1 MKFLALAPVVLAI
14 ASGFSPVLAAAA
26 PWGDG
31 PFACHAVPPL
41 SPVIRVPGKLPP
53 DAVLSDELRVVAAR
67 GEFEPASFLIAPRR
81 DVAELKIRA
90 TPLRGPGGEIP
101 ASAVDIKVVKTWYQG
116 GTAWFS
122 YFGDSAR
129 RELVPELLLNDE
141 TLVWV
146 DEKTQDNYLRV
157 GGEYQSISYP
167 PEQARKSFNYLT
179 EPVADSPVLQP
190 VRLERGRNKQIWV
203 TVRVPADAAEGVYSG
218 RIEFTADGVPAGAMR
233 LAVRVL
239 PFELPL
245 PKTYYDPTKDYLVSM
260 YATNLLGVAELYRLA
275 PETAEKRQMAVYRNL
290 LEHNVFNTRSERSIG
305 NADPSGDAAKLRREL
320 DLLRSAGFRLKP
332 LLSKGWSFP
341 LNDRETPEQFRARID
356 LLARTL
362 KEGAGHDDIYITSW
376 DEAGPDRVRIMR
388 EATEYANTQGL
399 KLWVTTAEGRHFDL
413 AGYVI
418 DLANHGGWPKRE
430 LADHWHAIGAKI
442 TSYGGPHTGPENP
455 DVFRRWEGLARYKA
469 FYDGSYNYKY
479 FSEIN
484 PAIFERSKANV
495 WNDFTGGTFRQ
506 FNLVYPTSEGVIDTI
521 AWEGFR
527 EGIDDVRYATK
538 LKQDAAAAMAGGN
551 VRAAH
556 TAKKALMWL
565 ELLEDKTA
573 DLAAARQ
580 EMIEQI
586 LRIREAVQQ
595 P

>member
-1 MKFLALAPVVLAI
+1 MRLPAASAVLAVL
-14 ASGFSPVLAAAA
+14 AGFSPAPAAGA
-26 PWGDG
+26 PWADG
-31 PFACHAVPPL
+31 PFACYAVPPL
-41 SPVIRVPGKLPP
+41 SPVIRVPGRLPP
-53 DAVLSDELRVVAAR
+53 DAVLSDGLRIIAAR

-81 DVAELKIRA
+81 DVAKLEIRPTA
-90 TPLRGPGGEIP
+90 LRGPGGEIP
-101 ASAVDIKVVKTWYQG
+101 SSAVDVKIVKTWYQG

-146 DEKTQDNYLRV
+146 DENTQDNYLRV

-179 EPVADSPVLQP
+179 EPVADSPALRP
-190 VRLERGRNKQIWV
+190 ARLEQGRNKQIWV
-203 TVRVPADAAEGVYSG
+203 TVRVPQDAAEGVYSG
-218 RIEFTADGVPAGAMR
+218 RIEFIADGVPAGAMH

-245 PKTYYDPTKDYLVSM
+245 PKTYYDPEKDYLVSM

-275 PETAEKRQMAVYRNL
+275 PETAEKRQRAIYRNL
-290 LEHNVFNTRSERSIG
+290 LAHNVFNVRSERSIG
-305 NADPSGDAAKLRREL
+305 NQDPAGDAAKLRREL
-320 DLLRSAGFRLKP
+320 DLLRSEGFSLKP

-341 LNDRETPEQFRARID
+341 LNDQETPEQFRARIG

-418 DLANHGGWPKRE
+418 DLANHGGWPKRG

-442 TSYGGPHTGPENP
+442 ASYGGPHTGPENP
-455 DVFRRWEGLARYKA
+455 DIFRRWEGLARYKA

-506 FNLVYPTSEGVIDTI
+506 FNLVYPTSDGVIDTM

-538 LKQDAAAAMAGGN
+538 LKQDAAAAMASGN

-556 TAKKALMWL
+556 AAKKALMWL

-586 LRIREAVQQ
+586 LKIREAMQH